1 MKSTTAAAGFTLIE
15 ILIVIAIIGILVV
28 VLIGNYSGALKRG
41 QRTAAQNHGRIVSM
55 AVTQWLSQNP
65 IRTAD
70 TLNNADCTNP
80 TSFSGETTASTYH
93 AGDLGWPAPSSSQ
106 VTCVIHAQG
115 RTVQVATSAADG
127 SYINGETP

>member
-1 MKSTTAAAGFTLIE
+1 MKSTTAGFTLIE
-15 ILIVIAIIGILVV
+15 ILIVIAIIGILVA
-28 VLIGNYSGALKRG
+28 VLIGNYGGALKRG

-70 TLNNADCTNP
+70 TLNNVDCTKP
-80 TSFSGETTASTYH
+80 TSFVGENTASSYH

-115 RTVQVATSAADG
+115 RSVQVATSAANTD
-127 SYINGETP
+127 YINGETP

>member
-1 MKSTTAAAGFTLIE
+1 MKTPTAAAGFTLIE
-15 ILIVIAIIGILVV
+15 ILVVIAIIGILIA
-28 VLIGNYSGALKRG
+28 VLIGNYGGVLKRG
-41 QRTAAQNHGRIVSM
+41 QRSVAQNHGRIASL

-70 TLNNADCTNP
+70 TLDNADCTKP
-80 TSFSGETTASTYH
+80 TSFVGEGTVSSYH

-115 RTVQVATSAADG
+115 RTVQVATSAADT